1 VLPSIP
7 MGIRKFQPPPTH
19 KINTPEPIHTKNG
32 TIDYVHDGTRIPNL
46 VEIHPLGILSKW
58 VK

>member
-1 VLPSIP
+1 
-7 MGIRKFQPPPTH
+7 MGIRKFQPPPLTH
-19 KINTPEPIHTKNG
+19 KINTPEPIHKKQIG